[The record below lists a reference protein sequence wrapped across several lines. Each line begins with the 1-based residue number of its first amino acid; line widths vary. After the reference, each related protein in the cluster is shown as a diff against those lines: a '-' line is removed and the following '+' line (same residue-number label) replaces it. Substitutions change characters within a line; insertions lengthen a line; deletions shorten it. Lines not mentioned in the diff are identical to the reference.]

1 MSVVYI
7 ALPVSLVLVLA
18 AVVAFV
24 WSLRSGQFD
33 DLETPSVRLL
43 MEDEEVERA
52 CSRDRAGQP
61 EAGSPE
67 ETVGGEHARRAAARL
82 ETGPGRE
89 DRDD

>member
-1 MSVVYI
+1 MSVIYI

-43 MEDEEVERA
+43 MEDENVERA
-52 CSRDRAGQP
+52 CARDEAGQP

-67 ETVGGEHARRAAARL
+67 ETVGEGYGRCAAAQPK
-82 ETGPGRE
+82 TGHTRE
-89 DRDD
+89 DQGD